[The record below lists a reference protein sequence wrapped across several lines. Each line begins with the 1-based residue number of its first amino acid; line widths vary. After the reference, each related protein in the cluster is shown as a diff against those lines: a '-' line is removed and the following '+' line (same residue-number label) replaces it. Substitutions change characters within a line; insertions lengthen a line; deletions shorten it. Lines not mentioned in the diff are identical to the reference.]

1 MTALGAWPMC
11 IPIAEDVP
19 RAYTRI
25 DNAQRLERFM
35 ADAGIETILV
45 LLLAGLAAGWFAGIV
60 TRGNGFGTPGN
71 ILVASAGAVAG
82 LYAGGWIG
90 LGSAGGLFGTAIA
103 ALLGAFALLYVV
115 AQFRR

>member
-1 MTALGAWPMC
+1 
-11 IPIAEDVP
+11 
-19 RAYTRI
+19 
-25 DNAQRLERFM
+25 M

-60 TRGNGFGTPGN
+60 TRGSGFGTPGN
-71 ILVASAGAVAG
+71 ILVALAGAVAG

-90 LGSAGGLFGTAIA
+90 LGLAGGLLGKALA